1 MKRLLILWLTLFPA
15 FWLARTAA
23 SALLV
28 QRIDS
33 GYGAF
38 LGLVTIP
45 VLQTLAIGWATR
57 GPGPLPLSGLW
68 SEVREY
74 RAFRELLAVNAV
86 LLLLGAAFHRIPFLS
101 LGSSSGWSLPGI
113 VSGLETAAAGIF
125 VARLAYR
132 ERWSR
137 LEGLRLGALAAGL
150 VGFGA
155 LLLRDWLHPVT
166 DYLLLDVPPLQRWL
180 AVDAPLLAL
189 GVALVLGAQP
199 LLDRR
204 SPMAGAALDLAV
216 GLWLLGALITVLNLF
231 GAEAP
236 AEPWT
241 SLGGACLL
249 LASTA
254 LLAAALLA
262 QDSEEEGFDPAEDL

>member
-45 VLQTLAIGWATR
+45 VLQALMIGWATR

-68 SEVREY
+68 WEVRGY
-74 RAFRELLAVNAV
+74 RVFLELLAVDAV
-86 LLLLGAAFHRIPFLS
+86 VLVLGAAFHRVSFLS
-101 LGSSSGWSLPGI
+101 LSMSGGWSLPGI
-113 VSGLETAAAGIF
+113 AAGLQAAAAGIA

-132 ERWSR
+132 GRWTR
-137 LEGLRLGALAAGL
+137 MEGLRLGALAAGL
-150 VGFGA
+150 AGLGV
-155 LLLRDWLHPVT
+155 LLIRDWFHRVT
-166 DYLLLDVPPLQRWL
+166 DYLLLDIPPLQRWL

-189 GVALVLGAQP
+189 GIILVLWAQP
-199 LLDRR
+199 LLGRR
-204 SPMAGAALDLAV
+204 NPSAGAALDLAV
-216 GLWLLGALITVLNLF
+216 GLWLLGAMTALLGLF
-231 GAEAP
+231 GVEAP
-236 AEPWT
+236 RDPWAA
-241 SLGGACLL
+241 LGGACLL

-254 LLAAALLA
+254 LLTAALLA
-262 QDSEEEGFDPAEDL
+262 QDDEAEGFDPGEL

>member
-23 SALLV
+23 AALLV

-38 LGLVTIP
+38 LQLITIP
-45 VLQTLAIGWATR
+45 LLQTLGVSWATR

-68 SEVREY
+68 REIRGY
-74 RAFRELLAVNAV
+74 RVLLELLAVDAV
-86 LLLLGAAFHRIPFLS
+86 VLVLGAVFHRGSFFS
-101 LGSSSGWSLPGI
+101 LAMNGGWSLPGI
-113 VSGLETAAAGIF
+113 VAGIQAAAAGVA

-132 ERWSR
+132 ERWTR
-137 LEGLRLGALAAGL
+137 MEGLRLGALAAGL
-150 VGFGA
+150 AGLGV
-155 LLLRDWLHPVT
+155 LLIRDWFHPVT
-166 DYLLLDVPPLQRWL
+166 DYLLLDIPPLQRWL
-180 AVDAPLLAL
+180 AVDVPLLAL
-189 GVALVLGAQP
+189 GITLVLWVQP

-204 SPMAGAALDLAV
+204 NPSAGAALDVAV
-216 GLWLLGALITVLNLF
+216 GLWLLGAMTSLLGLF
-231 GAEAP
+231 GVEAP
-236 AEPWT
+236 AEPWA

-249 LASTA
+249 LAATA

-262 QDSEEEGFDPAEDL
+262 QDGETEGFDPGEI